1 MSVNSVPEPTR
12 PGRGQHALAD
22 RTHDSNS
29 TPLGHPALPKHRFAA
44 LDGYRAI
51 AALMVV
57 STHVAFSSG
66 LVTQGAVGA
75 LLSRFDFGV
84 TLFFGISGFLLY
96 RPWVRFG
103 LAASPRPGLRTYSI
117 RRVAR
122 VFPAY
127 LLLLVTV
134 AVLLPVARTDIDSM
148 GSAKFWFSHL
158 TLTQIYL
165 PDTYVRGLTQTW
177 SLATEVAFYTILP
190 VIGWWATRRQ
200 RGDVAATLQRQYR
213 VLGVL
218 FVIGIAAA
226 ILRAVRGPAGPAF
239 VGYWVPA
246 YLDWFVAGMI
256 LAVVFE
262 ANRLGCA
269 SWITRVVNRLASDP
283 IVPIGAAIA
292 LLVIAMTPLA
302 GPYTLAPSGVLGM
315 LSRHWLYLAAAFLLL
330 VPGIFG
336 STRTIWRQGL
346 QSRPMAFLGE
356 ISYGIFLWHLL
367 VLELIT
373 LALDA
378 WLGTEFVAHPF
389 LLLWPAV
396 IAGSIVLGWLSWIV
410 VERPAISWSHRVT
423 RPARTR
429 SG

>member
-1 MSVNSVPEPTR
+1 MSESSTR
-12 PGRGQHALAD
+12 PLAQPTFH
-22 RTHDSNS
+22 RHVPLSSN
-29 TPLGHPALPKHRFAA
+29 LPRHRFAA

-66 LVTQGAVGA
+66 VVTRGAIGA
-75 LLSRFDFGV
+75 LFSRFDFGV

-96 RPWVRFG
+96 RPWVRYG
-103 LAASPRPGLRTYSI
+103 VAAGTIPGLRTYSI

-127 LLLLVTV
+127 LLLVVTV
-134 AVLLPVARTDIDSM
+134 AVVIPVARTDIEAV
-148 GSAKFWFSHL
+148 GTVKFWLTHL

-177 SLATEVAFYTILP
+177 SLATEVAFYALLP
-190 VIGWWATRRQ
+190 MIGWWATRRR
-200 RGDVAATLQRQYR
+200 RGDTAGSFQRQYQ
-213 VLGVL
+213 VLGAL
-218 FVIGIAAA
+218 FAIGIAAA
-226 ILRAVRGPAGPAF
+226 ILRAVRGPAGPTF
-239 VGYWVPA
+239 IGFWVPA

-262 ANRLGCA
+262 ANRAGCT
-269 SWITRVVNRLASDP
+269 SWITRAVNRLAGDP
-283 IVPIGAAIA
+283 VVPIGAAVA

-315 LSRHWLYLAAAFLLL
+315 LARHWLYLAAAFLLL
-330 VPGIFG
+330 VPGIFSLSG
-336 STRTIWRQGL
+336 TPWRRWL
-346 QSRPMAFLGE
+346 ESRPMAFLGE

-367 VLELIT
+367 VLELVA
-373 LALDA
+373 LALDV
-378 WLGTEFVAHPF
+378 WLGPRLVAYPF
-389 LLLWPAV
+389 LLMWPAV

-410 VERPAISWSHRVT
+410 VERPAISWSHRAT
-423 RPARTR
+423 RPAKSR
-429 SG
+429 S